1 LTLPPDPISSLNQRQ
16 RQTNSNTNRDGTW
29 VVPANYYQNVGKDG
43 FMQKPIGAGPYKQ
56 VSHQPGVRLD
66 FAAFEGYYRPV
77 HVMEFTMLNVPAA
90 ATRVA
95 MLERGEAENTGW
107 DSFGKIIA
115 LLGLAIPG
123 FWLGLVMILVFSVWL
138 E

>member
-1 LTLPPDPISSLNQRQ
+1 MP
-16 RQTNSNTNRDGTW
+16 
-29 VVPANYYQNVGKDG
+29 
-43 FMQKPIGAGPYKQ
+43 
-56 VSHQPGVRLD
+56 
-66 FAAFEGYYRPV
+66 
-77 HVMEFTMLNVPAA
+77 NVPAA

-95 MLERGEAENTGW
+95 MLERGEAENPGW

>member
-1 LTLPPDPISSLNQRQ
+1 ML
-16 RQTNSNTNRDGTW
+16 
-29 VVPANYYQNVGKDG
+29 
-43 FMQKPIGAGPYKQ
+43 KPIGAGPYKL
-56 VSHQPGVRLD
+56 VSQQPAVRLD
-66 FAAFEGYYRPV
+66 SAAFEGYYRPV
-77 HVMEFTMLNVPAA
+77 YAKEFTMLNVPEA

-95 MLERGEAENTGW
+95 MVERGEADITGW